1 VQLDL
6 ASDRGAVT
14 AEFMLLLPAL
24 IVLFSVVLGSVS
36 LAVERI
42 ALEAKAFEIARQS
55 TLGIDVP
62 VDPTLRVDF
71 SNEGR
76 LECARV
82 QKQLVIP
89 ISTKICMLPIGR

>member
-1 VQLDL
+1 M

-24 IVLFSVVLGSVS
+24 IMLFSVVLGSVS

-42 ALEAKAFEIARQS
+42 ALQYTAFEIARQS
-55 TLGIDVP
+55 AIGIDVP
-62 VDPTLRVDF
+62 VDSALRVDF

-76 LECARV
+76 LECFRV

-89 ISTKICMLPIGR
+89 ISTKICLLPIGR